1 MQKLA
6 LSRFALPTIIILA
19 LVTLAILAVA
29 LLTHNVHV
37 HVPGTAF
44 DWPCC

>member
-19 LVTLAILAVA
+19 LITLAILAFVLFA
-29 LLTHNVHV
+29 TH
-37 HVPGTAF
+37 HVPGGTA
-44 DWPCC
+44 WEYPCC